1 MATTF
6 ATALLR
12 PALEVVVKLDGLFKA
27 KDAPHPALAG
37 LPEVVVPLMSKAL
50 QAVGWWQTMTP
61 PLDGWSLVDVNRG
74 MDRLRELRF
83 SVETEI
89 GELLKLHAKDE
100 RFPAE
105 MLHRVR
111 QAHQLNDQQRFAAT
125 VHDCLAALAAWKPK
139 PKPKPKRKQGGD
151 AKSKYSDEFLKWVED
166 DWRGARSAN
175 ISKKEWAP
183 EFAPRAAAKLNI
195 TIPRGGGFKFA
206 DKLLDTAQARRRRRA
221 GKD

>member
-12 PALEVVVKLDGLFKA
+12 PALEVVVKLDELLKA
-27 KDAPHPALAG
+27 KKAPHLALAG

-50 QAVGWWQTMTP
+50 QAVDWWRTMTP
-61 PLDGWSLVDVNRG
+61 PLDGWSFVDVNRG

-105 MLHRVR
+105 MLHRVV
-111 QAHQLNDQQRFAAT
+111 QAHRLNRQERFATA
-125 VHDCLAALAAWKPK
+125 VHDCLAALAGWKPK
-139 PKPKPKRKQGGD
+139 QKGKGRPQQLNLTECIEVVNDWNHAKQSGETSKVW
-151 AKSKYSDEFLKWVED
+151 AKKFAAVADSVGPSVSKYIRKGHETED
-166 DWRGARSAN
+166 CRRL
-175 ISKKEWAP
+175 
-183 EFAPRAAAKLNI
+183 LN
-195 TIPRGGGFKFA
+195 TC
-206 DKLLDTAQARRRRRA
+206 RRRLKRRA
-221 GKD
+221 K